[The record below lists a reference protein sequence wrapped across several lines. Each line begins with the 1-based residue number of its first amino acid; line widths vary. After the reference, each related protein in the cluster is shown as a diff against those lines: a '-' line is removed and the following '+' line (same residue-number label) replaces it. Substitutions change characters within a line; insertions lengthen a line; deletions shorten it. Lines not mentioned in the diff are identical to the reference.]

1 MIRRLL
7 ILLPVLALSISGQ
20 AASENREQR
29 VRSDK
34 PFVQQAG
41 GWIYNDLNQGFT
53 EARLTGKP
61 LMVVLRCV
69 P

>member
-1 MIRRLL
+1 MLRRLL
-7 ILLPVLALSISGQ
+7 FILSALALTASGQ
-20 AASENREQR
+20 AAGENRELR
-29 VRSDK
+29 VRGDQ
-34 PFVQQAG
+34 PFVQAAG
-41 GWIYNDLNQGFT
+41 GWIYNDLKQGFT